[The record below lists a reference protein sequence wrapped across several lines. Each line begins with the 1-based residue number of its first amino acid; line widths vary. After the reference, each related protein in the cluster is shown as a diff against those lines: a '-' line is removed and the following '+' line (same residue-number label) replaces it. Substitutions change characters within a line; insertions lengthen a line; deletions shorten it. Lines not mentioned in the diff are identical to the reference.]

1 MNIGESLRRNALKFP
16 KKIAVRDER
25 GELTYAE
32 LNARVNHLANS
43 WRGIG
48 LNKKDH
54 VAVLLG
60 NRNEHVEVLFALAKA
75 GLVGLPL
82 DPKWR
87 GREIS
92 AAIRFFDV
100 SGIVAETSAAA
111 AVDDAVSQLQFQ
123 GPIIQVAGGSNEAP
137 PDRKGWHQYEDVVAH
152 GSSLEP
158 EVEVNGADLFLI
170 MITSGTT
177 GFPKGCLSTHEKYVL
192 ICLNHGLGS
201 QASSSEGVELLVS
214 PLCFNSGRSSA
225 LGHLFWGGTVILRQ
239 RFDPVDV
246 LETIQRDR
254 VTYIA
259 LAPVA
264 ADRLLDAA
272 LTCEY
277 DTSSLRHLRKAGSP
291 FHPRTVDSL
300 IQFVTP
306 NIYQSYA
313 STDAGSVSLL
323 LPEDQIRK
331 RGSSGKLIWAAES
344 MITHDTGEPLPAGS
358 VGEIVC
364 RGPLVCAGYY
374 KNPQANE
381 ASFRNGWF
389 LTGDLG
395 YFDED
400 GYLYVVGRKK
410 NVIKSGSVSIF
421 PEEIQEVLQA
431 HPKVK
436 EAAVIGVEHRE
447 WGEAVVAV
455 ISLALGQQ
463 SSEQEMIEYCRSQ
476 LAPYKAPK
484 AVRFLNDLPHTE
496 LGKIA
501 IEEIR
506 TRFKHTFDDKRPASR
521 EAEVT
526 DQEREKSQ

>member
-1 MNIGESLRRNALKFP
+1 MNMGESLRRNALKFP
-16 KKIAVRDER
+16 KKLAVRDER

-32 LNARVNHLANS
+32 LNARVNQLANS
-43 WRGIG
+43 LRGIG
-48 LNKKDH
+48 LNKNER

-60 NRNEHVEVLFALAKA
+60 NRSEHVEVLFALAKA

-87 GREIS
+87 GREIL
-92 AAIRFFDV
+92 AAIKFFDV
-100 SGIVAETSAAA
+100 HGIVTDTSAAA
-111 AVDDAVSQLQFQ
+111 AVSDAVSQVEFQ
-123 GPIIQVAGGSNEAP
+123 GPIVQVSGRSGEAA
-137 PDRKGWHQYEDVVAH
+137 PDRKGWHWYEDVMVQA
-152 GSSLEP
+152 SSREP
-158 EVEVNGADLFLI
+158 EAEINGTDLFLI

-192 ICLNHGLGS
+192 DCLNHALGGRG
-201 QASSSEGVELLVS
+201 SSSDDVELLVS

-225 LGHLFWGGTVILRQ
+225 LGHLFWGGTIILRE
-239 RFDPVDV
+239 RFDPIDV

-272 LTCEY
+272 AARAY

-291 FHPRTVDSL
+291 FHPRTVDGL
-300 IQFVTP
+300 IQLITP

-313 STDAGSVSLL
+313 STDAGTVSLL
-323 LPEDQIRK
+323 LPEEQIHK

-344 MITHDTGEPLPAGS
+344 MIMNDAGEPVPTGS
-358 VGEIVC
+358 LGEIVC

-374 KNPQANE
+374 KNLQANQT
-381 ASFRNGWF
+381 SFRNGWF

-410 NVIKSGSVSIF
+410 NVIKSGSISIF
-421 PEEIQEVLQA
+421 PEEIQDVLQV

-436 EAAVIGVEHRE
+436 EAAVVGVQHRE
-447 WGEAVVAV
+447 WGEAVIAV
-455 ISLALGQQ
+455 ISLASGQQ
-463 SSEQEMIEYCRSQ
+463 SSEQEVIEYCRSR
-476 LAPYKAPK
+476 LASYKAPK
-484 AVRFLNDLPHTE
+484 AVRFLQDLPHTE

-506 TRFKHTFDDKRPASR
+506 TRFKDTFAEKPPGSR
-521 EAEVT
+521 EAEAT
-526 DQEREKSQ
+526 DQEREKNQ

>member
-1 MNIGESLRRNALKFP
+1 MNMGESLRRNALKFSQ
-16 KKIAVRDER
+16 KTAVRDER
-25 GELTYAE
+25 SELTYAE
-32 LNARVNHLANS
+32 LNGRVNCLANS
-43 WRGIG
+43 LREIG
-48 LNKKDH
+48 LNKSDH

-60 NRNEHVEVLFALAKA
+60 NRNEHIEVLFALAKA
-75 GLVGLPL
+75 GLVGLPF

-87 GREIS
+87 GKEI
-92 AAIRFFDV
+92 AAAVRFFDI
-100 SGIVAETSAAA
+100 SGIVAETSAVAA
-111 AVDDAVSQLQFQ
+111 AEDAVSQLDFR
-123 GPIIQVAGGSNEAP
+123 GPLVRVDGRSNQAT
-137 PDRKGWHQYEDVVAH
+137 PDGKGWHQYEDLVSR
-152 GSSLEP
+152 GSSGEP
-158 EVEVNGADLFLI
+158 ELEVNGADLFLI

-192 ICLNHGLGS
+192 ICLNHGLQG
-201 QASSSEGVELLVS
+201 QGSSSEDVELLVS

-225 LGHLFWGGTVILRQ
+225 LGHLFWGGTVILRE
-239 RFDPVDV
+239 RFDPVAV

-272 LTCEY
+272 VTRAY

-291 FHPRTVDSL
+291 FHPSTVDGL
-300 IQFVTP
+300 IQFITP

-344 MITHDTGEPLPAGS
+344 MITNDAGEPLSAGS

-374 KNPQANE
+374 KNPQANQT
-381 ASFRNGWF
+381 SFRNGWF

-395 YFDED
+395 YFDEE

-421 PEEIQEVLQA
+421 PEEIQDVLQA
-431 HPKVK
+431 HPKVR
-436 EAAVIGVEHRE
+436 EAAVVGVPHRE
-447 WGEAVVAV
+447 WGEAVLAV
-455 ISLALGQQ
+455 ISLATGQQ
-463 SSEQEMIEYCRSQ
+463 SSEQEMIEYCRSR

-484 AVRFLNDLPHTE
+484 AVRLLADLPHTE

-501 IEEIR
+501 TEEIR
-506 TRFKHTFDDKRPASR
+506 RRFNDAFAEKYAASH
-521 EAEVT
+521 EAEAT
-526 DQEREKSQ
+526 DRERKKVQ

>member
-1 MNIGESLRRNALKFP
+1 MNMGESLRRNALKLP
-16 KKIAVRDER
+16 KKLAVSDER

-32 LNARVNHLANS
+32 LNARVNSLANS
-43 WRGIG
+43 LQGIG
-48 LNKKDH
+48 LNKDDH

-60 NRNEHVEVLFALAKA
+60 NRSEHVEVLFALAKV

-92 AAIRFFDV
+92 AAIKFFDV
-100 SGIVAETSAAA
+100 AGIVAETSAAA
-111 AVDDAVSQLQFQ
+111 AVGDAVSQLEFQ
-123 GPIIQVAGGSNEAP
+123 GPIVQVGERSGEAAP
-137 PDRKGWHQYEDVVAH
+137 ECKDWYRYEDVVSQE
-152 GSSLEP
+152 SSQEP
-158 EVEVNGADLFLI
+158 EVEVNSDDLFLV

-192 ICLNHGLGS
+192 NCLNHALGGRG
-201 QASSSEGVELLVS
+201 SSSEDVELLVS

-225 LGHLFWGGTVILRQ
+225 LGHLYWGATVILRE
-239 RFDPVDV
+239 RFDPIDV

-272 LTCEY
+272 AVCKY

-291 FHPRTVDSL
+291 FHPRTVDGL

-323 LPEDQIRK
+323 LPEDQICK

-344 MITHDTGEPLPAGS
+344 MITNDAGEPLPSGS

-374 KNPQANE
+374 KNPQANQT
-381 ASFRNGWF
+381 SFRNGWF

-421 PEEIQEVLQA
+421 PEEIQDVLQA
-431 HPKVK
+431 HAKVK
-436 EAAVIGVEHRE
+436 EAAVVGVWHQE

-455 ISLALGQQ
+455 ISLASGQQ
-463 SSEQEMIEYCRSQ
+463 ASEQEMIEYCRIQ

-484 AVRFLNDLPHTE
+484 AIRFLKDLPHTE

-501 IEEIR
+501 TEDIR
-506 TRFKHTFDDKRPASR
+506 TRFKDTF
-521 EAEVT
+521 AENRLGPHDAET
-526 DQEREKSQ
+526 TNREREKSK

>member
-1 MNIGESLRRNALKFP
+1 MEDGRRKLS
-16 KKIAVRDER
+16 
-25 GELTYAE
+25 YAD
-32 LNARVNHLANS
+32 LNARTNSLANS
-43 WRGIG
+43 LAELG
-48 LNKKDH
+48 LKKGDN

-60 NRNEHVEVLFALAKA
+60 NRVEHVEVLFALAKS
-75 GLVGLPL
+75 GLTGLPI

-92 AAIRFFDV
+92 AAIKFFDV
-100 SGIVAETSAAA
+100 A
-111 AVDDAVSQLQFQ
+111 AVILESSVMPSLADALSRVEFH
-123 GPIIQVAGGSNEAP
+123 GPIVQVDGGTGLGGGDFRAY
-137 PDRKGWHQYEDVVAH
+137 GYEQLIARENPR
-152 GSSLEP
+152 EP
-158 EVEVNGADLFLI
+158 EIEVGSTDVFLI

-192 ICLNHGLGS
+192 SCLNHALGGRG
-201 QASSSEGVELLVS
+201 SSSEDIELLVS

-225 LGHLFWGGTVILRQ
+225 LGHLFWGGTVILRE

-264 ADRLLDAA
+264 ADRLLNAA
-272 LTCEY
+272 AVREY

-291 FHPRTVDSL
+291 FHPRTVDGL

-344 MITHDTGEPLPAGS
+344 MIMNDAGEPLPTGS

-374 KNPQANE
+374 KNPEANQT
-381 ASFRNGWF
+381 SFRNGWF

-421 PEEIQEVLQA
+421 PDEIQDVLQA
-431 HPKVK
+431 YPKVN
-436 EAAVIGVEHRE
+436 EVAVVGVPHRE

-455 ISLALGQQ
+455 ISLASGQQ
-463 SSEQEMIEYCRSQ
+463 ASEQEMIEHCRSQ

-484 AVRFLNDLPHTE
+484 AVRFLKDLPHTE

-501 IEEIR
+501 TEEIR
-506 TRFKHTFDDKRPASR
+506 TRFRDTF
-521 EAEVT
+521 AESCPGPHDAAAT
-526 DQEREKSQ
+526 DREREKNR

>member
-1 MNIGESLRRNALKFP
+1 MNVGESVRRNALKFP
-16 KKIAVRDER
+16 KKVAVSDER
-25 GELTYAE
+25 GELTYKE
-32 LNARVNHLANS
+32 LNARANQLAHS
-43 WRGIG
+43 LQRIG
-48 LNKKDH
+48 LNKGDH

-60 NRNEHVEVLFALAKA
+60 NRSEHVEVLFAIAKV

-87 GREIS
+87 AREIS
-92 AAIRFFDV
+92 AAIKFFDV
-100 SGIVAETSAAA
+100 AGIVTETSAAA
-111 AVDDAVSQLQFQ
+111 AVSDAISQAEFQ
-123 GPIIQVAGGSNEAP
+123 GPIVHVVGHSSDAALVP
-137 PDRKGWHQYEDVVAH
+137 KGWHRYEDVVSL
-152 GSSLEP
+152 GSSREP
-158 EVEVNGADLFLI
+158 DVEVNSADLFLI

-192 ICLNHGLGS
+192 NCLNHALGGRG
-201 QASSSEGVELLVS
+201 SSSEDVELLVS

-225 LGHLFWGGTVILRQ
+225 LGHLYWGGTVILRG
-239 RFDPVDV
+239 RYDPVDV

-264 ADRLLDAA
+264 ADRLVDAA
-272 LTCEY
+272 AGHKY

-291 FHPRTVDSL
+291 FHPSTVDHL
-300 IQFVTP
+300 IRYITP

-323 LPEDQIRK
+323 LPDDQIRK
-331 RGSSGKLIWAAES
+331 RGSSGRLIWAAES
-344 MITHDTGEPLPAGS
+344 VITNDAGEPLPTGS

-374 KNPQANE
+374 KNPAANRT
-381 ASFRNGWF
+381 SFRDGWF

-421 PEEIQEVLQA
+421 PEEIQDVLQA
-431 HPKVK
+431 NAKVK
-436 EAAVIGVEHRE
+436 EAAVVGVWHRE

-455 ISLALGQQ
+455 ISLVPGQQ
-463 SSEQEMIEYCRSQ
+463 ASEQEMVEYCRVQ

-484 AVRFLNDLPHTE
+484 AIHFLKDLPHTE

-501 IEEIR
+501 TEEIR
-506 TRFKHTFDDKRPASR
+506 ARFKDTFGENSPRSHDAGAK
-521 EAEVT
+521 
-526 DQEREKSQ
+526 DQEKERSK

>member
-1 MNIGESLRRNALKFP
+1 MNMGESLRRNALKFP
-16 KKIAVRDER
+16 NKLAVRDER

-32 LNARVNHLANS
+32 LNARVNQLANS
-43 WRGIG
+43 LRAIG
-48 LNKKDH
+48 LNKHDH

-60 NRNEHVEVLFALAKA
+60 NRNEHVEVLFALAK
-75 GLVGLPL
+75 GGMVGLPL

-87 GREIS
+87 GREI
-92 AAIRFFDV
+92 AAAMRFFDV
-100 SGIVAETSAAA
+100 TGIVAETSAAA
-111 AVDDAVSQLQFQ
+111 AVGDAVAQLEFK
-123 GPIIQVAGGSNEAP
+123 GPIVEVGGRSGEAP
-137 PDRKGWHQYEDVVAH
+137 PDGKAWHQYESLVSQ
-152 GSSLEP
+152 GSSREP
-158 EVEVNGADLFLI
+158 EIEVSGEDLFLI

-177 GFPKGCLSTHEKYVL
+177 GFPKGCLSTHEKYFL
-192 ICLNHGLGS
+192 ICLNHGLRG
-201 QASSSEGVELLVS
+201 QGSSSDDVELLVS

-239 RFDPVDV
+239 RFDPVEV

-272 LTCEY
+272 ASREY
-277 DTSSLRHLRKAGSP
+277 DTTSLRHLRKAGSP
-291 FHPRTVDSL
+291 FHPRTVEGL
-300 IQFVTP
+300 IQSVTP
-306 NIYQSYA
+306 DIYQSYA

-344 MITHDTGEPLPAGS
+344 MITNDAGEPLPAGS

-374 KNPQANE
+374 KNPEANQT
-381 ASFRNGWF
+381 SFRNGWF

-421 PEEIQEVLQA
+421 PEEIQDVLQA

-436 EAAVIGVEHRE
+436 EAAVVGVPHRE

-455 ISLALGQQ
+455 ISVASGQR
-463 SSEQEMIEYCRSQ
+463 SSEHEMIEYCRSQ

-484 AVRFLNDLPHTE
+484 AVRFLEDLPHTE

-501 IEEIR
+501 TEEVR
-506 TRFKHTFDDKRPASR
+506 TTFKDTFAEKRPASH
-521 EAEVT
+521 EAET
-526 DQEREKSQ
+526 TEREREKDR

>member
-1 MNIGESLRRNALKFP
+1 MNMGESLRRNALKFP
-16 KKIAVRDER
+16 KKLAVRDER
-25 GELTYAE
+25 GESTYAD

-43 WRGIG
+43 LRGIG
-48 LNKKDH
+48 LNKNDH

-60 NRNEHVEVLFALAKA
+60 NRREHVEVLFALAKA

-87 GREIS
+87 AREIS
-92 AAIRFFDV
+92 AAIKFFDV
-100 SGIVAETSAAA
+100 GGIVAETSEAA
-111 AVDDAVSQLQFQ
+111 AVGDAVSQVEFQ
-123 GPIIQVAGGSNEAP
+123 GPIVQVGGRSGEAA
-137 PDRKGWHQYEDVVAH
+137 PDRRGWHRYEDLVSQ
-152 GSSLEP
+152 GSSREP
-158 EVEVNGADLFLI
+158 EVEVNAADLFLI

-192 ICLNHGLGS
+192 SCLNHALGGRG
-201 QASSSEGVELLVS
+201 SSLEDVELLVS

-225 LGHLFWGGTVILRQ
+225 LGHLFWGAAVILRE

-259 LAPVA
+259 LAPVT

-272 LTCEY
+272 AVREY

-291 FHPRTVDSL
+291 FHPRTVDGL

-344 MITHDTGEPLPAGS
+344 MITNDAGEPLPTGS

-374 KNPQANE
+374 KNPQANQT
-381 ASFRNGWF
+381 SFRDGWF

-395 YFDED
+395 YFDEE

-421 PEEIQEVLQA
+421 PEEIQDVLQA

-436 EAAVIGVEHRE
+436 EAAVVGVPHRE

-455 ISLALGQQ
+455 ISLASGQQ
-463 SSEQEMIEYCRSQ
+463 ASGQEMIEHCRSQ

-501 IEEIR
+501 TEEIR
-506 TRFKHTFDDKRPASR
+506 MRFEDMFAESRPGPRDADATAR
-521 EAEVT
+521 
-526 DQEREKSQ
+526 EREKKQ